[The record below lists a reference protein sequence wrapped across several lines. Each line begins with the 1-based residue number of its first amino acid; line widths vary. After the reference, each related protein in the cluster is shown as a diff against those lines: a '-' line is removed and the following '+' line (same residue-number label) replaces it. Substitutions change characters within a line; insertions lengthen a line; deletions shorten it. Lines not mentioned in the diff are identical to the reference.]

1 MPLYVQLVNYTEKGM
16 MHVKESP
23 NRLDAAKAML
33 QDMGGR
39 MIAFYLTMG
48 NYDAVAVFEAPDDDT
63 AALFAMRIGQL
74 GNVRTTT
81 LRAFDEGEF
90 RKICQKLP

>member
-1 MPLYVQLVNYTEKGM
+1 MPLYVQLINYTEKGI
-16 MHVKESP
+16 MHVRESP
-23 NRLDAAKAML
+23 NRLDAARAML

-48 NYDAVAVFEAPDDDT
+48 HYDAVAIFEAPDDAT

-90 RKICQKLP
+90 RRICQKLP